1 MFTILQDSERSGRE
15 KDTMADMTKIVSK
28 TARVI
33 SSWQKD
39 RLSSMFLRRGL
50 EKISCLSHFYLDWRT
65 AIEATFPRIPPTPT
79 ISSKRP
85 SQPYLIKR

>member
-15 KDTMADMTKIVSK
+15 KDTMADMTKMVSK

-85 SQPYLIKR
+85 SQPYIMKR